1 MNNDYLD
8 KSYRNLLEELHLM
21 IMDNGKL
28 SISDVKMLN
37 PLVLA
42 YVGDSV
48 YDTFVRTLLVSGGY
62 GHVAK
67 LHKMSIEFVKAKAQA
82 DTLEKINEFLTPDEQ
97 DIVRRGR
104 NTKSGTV
111 PKNAELSDYRH
122 ATGFE
127 ALIGFLYL
135 TGKIDRLMEVI
146 GRVIEVKMESKQ
158 QLGKI

>member
-1 MNNDYLD
+1 MDNEYLNRN
-8 KSYRNLLEELHLM
+8 YRKLLEELHQM
-21 IMDNGKL
+21 MMDSGKL

-62 GHVAK
+62 GQVAK
-67 LHKMSIEFVKAKAQA
+67 LHKMAIEFVKAKAQA
-82 DTLEKINEFLTPDEQ
+82 DTLEKISETLTQDEQ

-111 PKNAELSDYRH
+111 PKNADLIDYKH

-127 ALIGFLYL
+127 ALIGYLYL
-135 TGKIDRLMEVI
+135 TGQIDRLMEVI
-146 GRVIEVKMESKQ
+146 RKVIEVKLEAK
-158 QLGKI
+158 

>member
-1 MNNDYLD
+1 MDNDYLN
-8 KSYRNLLEELHLM
+8 KNYKRLLEELHQM
-21 IMDNGKL
+21 MMDNGKL
-28 SISDVKMLN
+28 LESDVQMLN

-62 GHVAK
+62 GQVAK

-82 DTLEKINEFLTPDEQ
+82 DILEKISGMLTADEQ

-104 NTKSGTV
+104 NTKSATV
-111 PKNAELSDYRH
+111 PKNADISDYRY

-135 TGKIDRLMEVI
+135 TGRIERLMDIIRMV
-146 GRVIEVKMESKQ
+146 VEVKM
-158 QLGKI
+158 